1 VLFEGASGIT
11 SEKIVAFA
19 ESVASGVAQEYKM
32 DEEVTYEAGEAAPE
46 EELWFDRM
54 VIIHNFKSSK
64 AESFIY

>member
-1 VLFEGASGIT
+1 LDGKKRAKFVLFEGASGIT

-46 EELWFDRM
+46 EEL
-54 VIIHNFKSSK
+54 
-64 AESFIY
+64 